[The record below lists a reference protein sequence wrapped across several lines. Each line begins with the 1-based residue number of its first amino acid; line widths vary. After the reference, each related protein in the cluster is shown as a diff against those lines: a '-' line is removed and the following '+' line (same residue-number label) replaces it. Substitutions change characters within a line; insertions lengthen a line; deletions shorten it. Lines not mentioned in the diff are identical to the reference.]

1 MVTKIQ
7 KFTGKYKFLSNF
19 YPCFVQ
25 YEGVR
30 YPSVEHAYQ
39 AAKTLDRNTR
49 TAFSILPT
57 ASDAKKLG
65 RKLKL
70 RNDWE
75 QVKEEVM
82 YECLKSKFSN
92 KNLKEMLLQTGYAH
106 IEEGNN
112 HGDMIW
118 GTVNGEGQ
126 NKLGK
131 LLMRIREEIKQ

>member
-1 MVTKIQ
+1 MTNKISR
-7 KFTGKYKFLSNF
+7 FRGKYSFLSNF
-19 YPCFVQ
+19 YPCFVEF
-25 YEGVR
+25 EGIR
-30 YPSVEHAYQ
+30 YPSVEHPFQ
-39 AAKTLDRNTR
+39 AAKTFDNDQRF
-49 TAFSILPT
+49 AFCIVST

-75 QVKEEVM
+75 AVKEDVM

-92 KNLKEMLLQTGYAH
+92 ENLKEMLLQTGDAY

-112 HGDMIW
+112 HGDRIW
-118 GTVNGEGQ
+118 GTVNGQGQ

-131 LLMRIREEIKQ
+131 LLMKIREEIK

>member
-1 MVTKIQ
+1 MTNKISRF
-7 KFTGKYKFLSNF
+7 KGKYSFLSNF
-19 YPCFVQ
+19 YPCFVEF
-25 YEGVR
+25 EGIR
-30 YPSVEHAYQ
+30 YPSVEHAFQ
-39 AAKTLDRNTR
+39 AAKTFDNDQRF
-49 TAFSILPT
+49 AFSILPT

-118 GTVNGEGQ
+118 GTVNGRGQ

-131 LLMRIREEIKQ
+131 LLMRIREEIK

>member
-1 MVTKIQ
+1 MVTKIH
-7 KFTGKYKFLSNF
+7 KFTGKYEFLSNF
-19 YPCFVQ
+19 YPCLVQ

-39 AAKTLDRNTR
+39 AAKTLDKDTR

-57 ASDAKKLG
+57 ASDTKKLG
-65 RKLKL
+65 GKLKL

-112 HGDMIW
+112 HGDRIW
-118 GTVNGEGQ
+118 GTVNGRGQ

>member
-1 MVTKIQ
+1 MTNKISRF
-7 KFTGKYKFLSNF
+7 KGKYSFLSNF
-19 YPCFVQ
+19 YPCFVEF
-25 YEGVR
+25 EGIR
-30 YPSVEHAYQ
+30 YPSVEHAFQ
-39 AAKTLDRNTR
+39 AAKTFDNDQRF
-49 TAFSILPT
+49 AFSILPT

-92 KNLKEMLLQTGYAH
+92 KNLKEMLLQTGYAY

-118 GTVNGEGQ
+118 GTVNDRGQ

-131 LLMRIREEIKQ
+131 LLMRIREEIK